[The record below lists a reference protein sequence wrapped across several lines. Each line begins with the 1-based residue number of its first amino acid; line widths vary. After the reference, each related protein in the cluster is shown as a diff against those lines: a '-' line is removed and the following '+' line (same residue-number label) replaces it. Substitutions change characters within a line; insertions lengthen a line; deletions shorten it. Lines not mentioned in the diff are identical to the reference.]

1 MERNLFDILIITYTF
16 WQLSIMNDDGL
27 ERIVLRGTLICDTSL
42 ISNGWCGAG
51 VPSDYSVAKFGQG
64 SGRGWAG
71 LIWYG
76 GLI

>member
-1 MERNLFDILIITYTF
+1 MIRPWFR
-16 WQLSIMNDDGL
+16 QG
-27 ERIVLRGTLICDTSL
+27 
-42 ISNGWCGAG
+42 SNGWCGLCGAG